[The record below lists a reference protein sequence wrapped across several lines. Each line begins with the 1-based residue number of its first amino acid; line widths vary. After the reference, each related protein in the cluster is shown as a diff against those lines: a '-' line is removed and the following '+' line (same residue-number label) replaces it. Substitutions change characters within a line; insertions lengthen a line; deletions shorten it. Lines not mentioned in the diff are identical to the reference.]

1 VSADASSF
9 PSHPRGKP
17 SSPPGNVI
25 KVTRAQVMA
34 ARELADIA
42 SKKGERVDAAVAAIA
57 SVSLEPPTSSP
68 RRRPPTTAPATAPN
82 PTTG

>member
-1 VSADASSF
+1 MSVDASN
-9 PSHPRGKP
+9 KP
-17 SSPPGNVI
+17 SPPNGNVI

-42 SKKGERVDAAVAAIA
+42 SKNGERVDAAVAAIA
-57 SVSLEPPTSSP
+57 SVSLEAPPASR
-68 RRRPPTTAPATAPN
+68 RRRPPTAAPATAPN

>member
-1 VSADASSF
+1 VSVDASNNL
-9 PSHPRGKP
+9 PSPN
-17 SSPPGNVI
+17 GNVI

-42 SKKGERVDAAVAAIA
+42 TKNGEHVDPAVAAIA
-57 SVSLEPPTSSP
+57 SVSLDGPAAA
-68 RRRPPTTAPATAPN
+68 RRARPSAATPATSPH

>member
-1 VSADASSF
+1 VSVDASKN
-9 PSHPRGKP
+9 PSHT
-17 SSPPGNVI
+17 SGNVI

-42 SKKGERVDAAVAAIA
+42 SKNGERLDPAVAAIA
-57 SVSLEPPTSSP
+57 SVSLEAPAASR
-68 RRRPPTTAPATAPN
+68 RRRPPATAPAAAPN